1 MNSFLNRDLI
11 KPGGRQIIKKINIII
26 VVLFLV
32 FCLAYQGLAQAEVKQ
47 KVKVDNPVFTFE
59 KVPEGVHVH
68 HEFIIKNSGDTLL
81 HIENVLPP

>member
-1 MNSFLNRDLI
+1 M
-11 KPGGRQIIKKINIII
+11 
-26 VVLFLV
+26 
-32 FCLAYQGLAQAEVKQ
+32 
-47 KVKVDNPVFTFE
+47 KVDNPVFTFE